1 MRTLLLG
8 FTCLLSWI
16 LSLPVLAQDI
26 QPSLVSALNSSIDI
40 VEQHE
45 TLPEELKK
53 FIPEPDQFQYL
64 PKELQNKVI
73 VQLRE
78 MIDTE
83 KAWTQQITTLTASGL
98 PDQQSPN
105 SQLEKNVE
113 QLSTILLSQHPLQQ
127 RFEDLS
133 SYRDNLEA
141 QFRNAMQQGNSK
153 LVRGLDT
160 QLSGLESILL
170 LTKLALQKTNSPMES
185 VLDATESF
193 AKNKGLRVLP
203 AVPLDSISE
212 KNISSQDHSSQNGE
226 TPLVPSLIGNELGLD
241 EDPFTD
247 GGDKDEL
254 GLNEDPF
261 AVAEPTTAE
270 ENLGFSDDPFADID
284 RADEDEL
291 GLNEDP
297 FAVAEPTIVIPE
309 SSNTGEIFEEK
320 SQTSADEQQAAED
333 FPVKVQFSHEVT
345 TVFGT
350 SEISGLYQ
358 VDPEFESLSEY
369 TFGTT
374 YEQKIRVQTSP
385 KFYNYARLTVNFNQ
399 HYERNKEQFL
409 DSYFTIREIYSNYQD
424 GSHQLRWGTQIFE
437 LGKLDFDSPIDV
449 LHLQE
454 ITALLSLDL
463 ENSKEALPSLRYQWL
478 GEDQVVT
485 LILLP
490 LRPTTLG
497 MRFTELRESL
507 EAQED
512 GGQENGSSLRDY
524 FGLQYQWFAPSYDL
538 RFSYFHWFDQDSS
551 ITFDYEPSQESLVE
565 NSFDERR
572 SAFEKLAANY
582 AERESKL
589 DFLTLEGDVSWEGL
603 VWKFD
608 LGYFLQKNLYS
619 YEIDENRNLYFR
631 TVRSPYHTLATS
643 LETRVEQIFLLGAYS
658 LRHFTNVPGGTHAV
672 RYENQEIL
680 QTHQRQLTRHQ
691 VSGIAVVPWSDEIQ
705 FRFVAYRTFPF
716 EQTGLLHM
724 TVWDEP
730 TEDIQ
735 WSLKF
740 LRYITPVQKM
750 LNSEVTATQVFISYR
765 KQFRSG

>member
-1 MRTLLLG
+1 MRSLLLR
-8 FTCLLSWI
+8 FTCLLSWM
-16 LSLPVLAQDI
+16 LSLPVLAQGT
-26 QPSLVSALNSSIDI
+26 QPFPVSALNSSTDI
-40 VEQHE
+40 VEQRE
-45 TLPEELKK
+45 ILPEELKK

-78 MIDTE
+78 MIDAE
-83 KAWTQQITTLTASGL
+83 KIWTQQTATLTEPSP
-98 PDQQSPN
+98 PDQQSSS
-105 SQLEKNVE
+105 SQLEKNIE
-113 QLSTILLSQHPLQQ
+113 QLSTIRLSQHPLQQ
-127 RFEDLS
+127 QFEDLS
-133 SYRDNLEA
+133 SHRDNLES
-141 QFRNAMQQGNSK
+141 QFQNAIQRGNSK
-153 LVRGLDT
+153 LVRGLDA

-170 LTKLALQKTNSPMES
+170 LTKLALHKTTSPMVES
-185 VLDATESF
+185 VLDATKSST
-193 AKNKGLRVLP
+193 KNKSLGVLP
-203 AVPLDSISE
+203 AVQLDSISE
-212 KNISSQDHSSQNGE
+212 KNISSQDNSSQNVE
-226 TPLVPSLIGNELGLD
+226 IPLVPSFTRDELGLD
-241 EDPFTD
+241 
-247 GGDKDEL
+247 
-254 GLNEDPF
+254 EDPF

-270 ENLGFSDDPFADID
+270 EDLGLSEDPFADID

-297 FAVAEPTIVIPE
+297 FAVAEPTTVNPE
-309 SSNTGEIFEEK
+309 SSNTGETFEEK

-333 FPVKVQFSHEVT
+333 FPVKVQFSHAVT

-358 VDPEFESLSEY
+358 IDPEFESLSEY

-478 GEDQVVT
+478 GEDQALT

-512 GGQENGSSLRDY
+512 GEQEDGSSLRDY

-582 AERESKL
+582 TERESQL

-643 LETRVEQIFLLGAYS
+643 LEARVEQIFLLGAYS

-672 RYENQEIL
+672 RYENQGIL
-680 QTHQRQLTRHQ
+680 QPHQRQLTRHQ
-691 VSGIAVVPWSDEIQ
+691 VSGITVVPWSDEIQ
-705 FRFVAYRTFPF
+705 LRFVAYRTFPF

-730 TEDIQ
+730 TNDTQ

-750 LNSEVTATQVFISYR
+750 LSSEVTATQVFISYR